1 MYNVIKLGA
10 TMGSAMVFFTVLIDN
25 SKMLFTFGQLSSYRM
40 KKQHKNV
47 NICFYFIGKFLKE
60 PSSCTKSDWVKNSV
74 PNYHFRLI
82 LCNSVWQSNTPGVM
96 ESLSNI

>member
-47 NICFYFIGKFLKE
+47 TYVFILLVNFQRNLVLAQNQIALRTQF
-60 PSSCTKSDWVKNSV
+60 PTK
-74 PNYHFRLI
+74 I
-82 LCNSVWQSNTPGVM
+82 LG
-96 ESLSNI
+96 